1 MDDVQ
6 IITDMATLKTDVQ
19 RLREAQDDIRR
30 QVDSLAAVANLGK
43 GALWASL
50 KIGAFLGALVGG
62 LAVLVQWGR
71 P

>member
-1 MDDVQ
+1 MDDAQ
-6 IITDMATLKTDVQ
+6 IIADLATLKTDVK
-19 RLREAQDDIRR
+19 RLREVQDDIRR

-43 GALWASL
+43 GVLWASL
-50 KIGAFLGALVGG
+50 KIGAFLGAVAGG